1 MDDEDARDSKCRPSD
16 FLSEKM
22 VRELTPDSTKVC
34 GGETEETAEAGKGAK
49 RASQILSLNKK
60 KLQFRFYFMLFLASF
75 SFLSGWKK
83 IMKAGAHCALEHNF
97 IFYALSQRVCVLDG
111 ELC

>member
-60 KLQFRFYFMLFLASF
+60 SSNFDFILCYFWRVFRFSR
-75 SFLSGWKK
+75 GGKK
-83 IMKAGAHCALEHNF
+83 
-97 IFYALSQRVCVLDG
+97 S
-111 ELC
+111 